1 MPNSILSSIGYGD
14 YIAVYKFVIFLA
26 SFFLWMP
33 LIAWVDKDAEAVGTR
48 KVFWVSVIFGSVVV
62 TTVTWLTLPFFV
74 VGLILYLTV
83 LAITTIAYVKH
94 RNSIVMDYDKILT
107 IEHIKKL
114 FGSKDEETNISNSF
128 LFITANKNEVPL
140 PQNKTPDFY
149 GYKVAYG
156 LLADATWRRA
166 SDVILSSTSQNYEVT
181 YYVDGTAIKQPAMDR
196 EKVKYLI
203 HFIKNLADL
212 DRNEKRK
219 PQMGNFRIRQ
229 NGQDL
234 QWDVVTT
241 GSTAGEQIRLKQ
253 TIKHN
258 VMGLSEIGLTGTQY
272 SQLNEIRSA
281 KQGLFIV
288 AGPKKSGITTTF
300 YALLKN
306 HDPFLY
312 SINTLEKRIAAELP
326 NTTQNVFTLSDTGTS
341 TYAKRLQQI
350 VRTGPDVV
358 GVGECSDAE
367 TARVA
372 CELAKDGR
380 IIYVVIEADGVIKA
394 LTKWIDLV
402 GDKNTAVEPLLG
414 ITNQRLLR
422 KLCDEC
428 KQGYEPNRDV
438 VKKFGL
444 PADKAR
450 VLYRPGK
457 PELGRGDKQIICDS
471 CQGTGFVGRMAVFE
485 TIVIDNKLRE
495 GIRKLETMS
504 EIAAQFRQAKML
516 YLQEQALMRVVE
528 GTTAINEVVRMFAT
542 SKKQPEKP
550 RQV

>member
-1 MPNSILSSIGYGD
+1 MPNSILSSTGYSD
-14 YIAVYKFVIFLA
+14 YIAIYKFVIFLT

-33 LIAWVDKDAEAVGTR
+33 LIAWVDKDAEAVGAR
-48 KVFWVSVIFGSVVV
+48 KVFWVSVIFGSAAAAIVI
-62 TTVTWLTLPFFV
+62 WLILPFFV

-94 RNSIVMDYDKILT
+94 RNSIVMDYDQILT
-107 IEHIKKL
+107 IEHIKNL
-114 FGSKDEETNISNSF
+114 FANKEKKTDVLSSF
-128 LFITANKNEVPL
+128 AFITANKNEVPL
-140 PQNKTPDFY
+140 PQNKTPNFY
-149 GYKVAYG
+149 GYKAAYS
-156 LLADATWRRA
+156 LLTDATWRRA
-166 SDVILSSTSQNYEVT
+166 SDVILSSTPQNYEVT

-196 EKVKYLI
+196 EKVNYLI

-212 DRNEKRK
+212 NINEKRK
-219 PQMGNFRIRQ
+219 PQKGNFRIRQ
-229 NGQDL
+229 NQQDL

-241 GSTAGEQIRLKQ
+241 GSTAGEQVRLKQ

-258 VMGLSEIGLTGTQY
+258 IMGLSEIGLTNSQY
-272 SQLNEIRSA
+272 RQLNEIRNA
-281 KQGLFIV
+281 KHGLFIV

-312 SINTLEKRIAAELP
+312 SINTLEKRMAAELP

-358 GVGECSDAE
+358 GVGECSDAQ
-367 TARVA
+367 TAKVA
-372 CELAKDGR
+372 CELARDSR
-380 IIYVVIEADGVIKA
+380 IIYVVIEADGVAKA
-394 LTKWIDLV
+394 LAKWIELV
-402 GDKNTAVEPLLG
+402 GDKNTAVETLLG

-444 PADKAR
+444 PADKAK

-495 GIRKLETMS
+495 DIKKLETIS

-528 GTTAINEVVRMFAT
+528 GTTAINEVVRIFST